1 MATIAHKAQL
11 PSVDSD
17 LIRKYNQPVPRY
29 TSYPTALKFCII
41 DDAESRH
48 ALCRD
53 SEDDTPLSLYFHL
66 PFCNSLCWFCGCTK
80 IISTNSDLADVYI
93 DYLEKEMDLVKP
105 FLGSNRKVVQL
116 HFGGG
121 TPNFLT
127 PQQLDR
133 LNQAI
138 HSRFDFYSDAEKS
151 VELDPRTLTKE
162 KVEALQ
168 RLGINRA
175 SIGVQDVN
183 PEVQKAIHRI
193 QSTETNLNTIK
204 WLKECGINKLNI
216 DLIYG
221 LPCQTVDSFSRTL
234 DEVIGYDPDRFALFS
249 YAHVPWSKPAQKILE
264 KSNLP
269 SAEEKIGML
278 TQSMKRF
285 KEADYCHIG
294 MDHFTKD
301 HDSLAIAQRAK
312 TLQRNFQGYSLYENA
327 QICGFGIS
335 AISQTRK
342 TYRQN
347 FKDLETY
354 YKFLDEVR
362 CPVERGYLLSK
373 EDVRRRRIIMRLMCD
388 MELDYHKM
396 GEELGLDFAKTYAT
410 EIKRLAPLGADGLV
424 ELSED
429 GFKVTA
435 IGRLL
440 IRNIASIFDAY
451 LTKKETQYSRAV

>member
-1 MATIAHKAQL
+1 MATIVQKAQT
-11 PSVDSD
+11 SRVDSD

-53 SEDDTPLSLYFHL
+53 SEDDSPLSLYFHL

-105 FLGSNRKVVQL
+105 FLGPNRKVAQL
-116 HFGGG
+116 HYGGG

-127 PQQLDR
+127 PKQLDR
-133 LNQAI
+133 LTQAI

-162 KVEALQ
+162 KVEALK
-168 RLGINRA
+168 RLGVNRA

-183 PEVQKAIHRI
+183 LEVQKAIHRI
-193 QSTETNLNTIK
+193 QSTETNLNTIG
-204 WLKECGINKLNI
+204 WLKECGIEKLNI

-221 LPCQTVDSFSRTL
+221 LPLQTVESFSQTL
-234 DEVIGYDPDRFALFS
+234 DEVIQYNPDRFALFS

-264 KSNLP
+264 RSNLP

-285 KEADYCHIG
+285 KESGYCHIG
-294 MDHFTKD
+294 MDHFTKQD
-301 HDSLAIAQRAK
+301 DSLAIAQRAK
-312 TLQRNFQGYSLYENA
+312 TLQRNFQGYSLYKNA

-354 YKFLDEVR
+354 YRYLDEVR
-362 CPVERGYLLSK
+362 CPVERGYLLTK
-373 EDVRRRRIIMRLMCD
+373 EDKRRRRVIMRLMCD
-388 MELDYHKM
+388 MELDYQKM
-396 GEELGLDFAKTYAT
+396 GQELELDFKNAFAN
-410 EIKRLAPLGADGLV
+410 ELKRLVPLSQDGLIKFT
-424 ELSED
+424 EN
-429 GFKVTA
+429 GFQVTA

-451 LTKKETQYSRAV
+451 YGKSDTKYSKAV